1 MLYFVLVPRGSCFSR
16 TPHMIERDPPSV
28 SMRRA
33 LLLWQQQPGNLGI
46 TRIMADIHTISVVGL
61 LKDAEFHMIKGA
73 AEVLLRLNENFYEGF
88 Q

>member
-16 TPHMIERDPPSV
+16 TLHMIERDPPNV

-33 LLLWQQQPGNLGI
+33 LLLWQQRPGDLRI
-46 TRIMADIHTISVVGL
+46 TRIMADIHAISVVGL